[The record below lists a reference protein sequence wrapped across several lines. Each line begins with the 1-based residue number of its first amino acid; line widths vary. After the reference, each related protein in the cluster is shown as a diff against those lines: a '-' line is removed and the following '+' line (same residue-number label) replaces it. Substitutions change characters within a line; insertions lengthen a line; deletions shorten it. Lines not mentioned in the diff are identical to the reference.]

1 MRFAMYSAI
10 SVCGVMGYPK
20 KYRHPD
26 AMAASAIASLPF
38 INTLSDMS
46 APLYVFLH
54 FDHAVGAH
62 GGAHGARDASL
73 LVRDPRGMVSFGI
86 ELMHVQLKDLLRA
99 YGDAEAAALASLR
112 VEGQSVHSLSLPSGS
127 ISE

>member
-1 MRFAMYSAI
+1 
-10 SVCGVMGYPK
+10 
-20 KYRHPD
+20 
-26 AMAASAIASLPF
+26 
-38 INTLSDMS
+38 
-46 APLYVFLH
+46 
-54 FDHAVGAH
+54 
-62 GGAHGARDASL
+62 
-73 LVRDPRGMVSFGI
+73 MVSFGI